1 MKKIA
6 FTIFLIATKLT
17 AQQLPILT
25 NPGDTLVFNK
35 EVWVQDPKSEIKQRL
50 KISKL
55 EKRIDK
61 VLKLLRKKEGYEFA
75 FDSLMVQVDIIT
87 KQKDSI
93 LNVIDSDITKE
104 ESRVR
109 LDVQI
114 LENDLISVKNK
125 YLEIRRSRNIW
136 RKSFIFSAGG
146 NIILL
151 MIFL

>member
-1 MKKIA
+1 M
-6 FTIFLIATKLT
+6 
-17 AQQLPILT
+17 PILT

-75 FDSLMVQVDIIT
+75 FDSLMVQVDLIT

-93 LNVIDSDITKE
+93 LNVIDSGITTEK
-104 ESRVR
+104 SRVR

-136 RKSFIFSAGG
+136 RKSFILSAGG

>member
-6 FTIFLIATKLT
+6 FITFLIATKLT

>member
-1 MKKIA
+1 MKKIV
-6 FTIFLIATKLT
+6 FIIFLAVTKLT

-61 VLKLLRKKEGYEFA
+61 VLKLLRKKEANEFA
-75 FDSLMVQVDIIT
+75 FDSLMVQVDLIT
-87 KQKDSI
+87 KQKDSV
-93 LNVIDSDITKE
+93 LNVIDLGITRE
-104 ESRVR
+104 ESKIR
-109 LDVQI
+109 LDVQT
-114 LENDLISVKNK
+114 LENDLINVKNK

-136 RKSFIFSAGG
+136 RKSFVFSAGG

>member
-1 MKKIA
+1 M
-6 FTIFLIATKLT
+6 T

-25 NPGDTLVFNK
+25 NPGDTLIFNK

-61 VLKLLRKKEGYEFA
+61 VLNLLRKKEGYEFA
-75 FDSLMVQVDIIT
+75 FDSLMVQVDLIT

-93 LNVIDSDITKE
+93 LNVIDSGITKE
-104 ESRVR
+104 ESKIR
-109 LDVQI
+109 LDIQI

-146 NIILL
+146 NVILL

>member
-6 FTIFLIATKLT
+6 FIIFLAVTKLT

-61 VLKLLRKKEGYEFA
+61 VLKMLRKKEAHEFA
-75 FDSLMVQVDIIT
+75 FDSLMVQVDLIT

-93 LNVIDSDITKE
+93 LNVIDSGITRE
-104 ESRVR
+104 ESKIR

-114 LENDLISVKNK
+114 LENELISVKNK